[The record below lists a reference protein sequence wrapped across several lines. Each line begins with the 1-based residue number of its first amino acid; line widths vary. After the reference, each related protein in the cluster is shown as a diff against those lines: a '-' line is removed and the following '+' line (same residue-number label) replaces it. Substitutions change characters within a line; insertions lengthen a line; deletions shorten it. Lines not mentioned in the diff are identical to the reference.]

1 MSVKIIRAAFR
12 EIQKL
17 SYDNFQIVYQ
27 IISGLSQGSHQD
39 VKSLQGYEKLWRT
52 RDGKLRVIWERDSG
66 NIVVI
71 KAGLRGDVY
80 DRVFDSRNRTD
91 SLEIKAIEELN
102 KPQGTALID
111 HPAYEIPLKNT
122 NWNQEE
128 NRWYKFIYANYYR
141 YSPVL
146 TRYQK
151 QPFDELMQHG
161 IWSTKNWLVQSAP
174 GTGKTVCAALL
185 ACELHRDQKWNTMLI
200 VPPSVREDLENYS
213 EIKKIKEQNSEG
225 FWLGTFPDW
234 VREVDPEL
242 GARLAT
248 SEEELTA
255 LREVVRFQPFAPS
268 LAEISSRDVLL
279 YQAFVLEQENY
290 NQHRNAIYQE
300 NRQRIEIL
308 ENIRPEWWRRKLGNR
323 LCNLDVATQLKS
335 APPPPPYQNQPT
347 ILIVD
352 ESQDFLLAKLKA
364 LIAVREAWENQ
375 RHSTYLWL
383 LGDLNQR
390 IQPVDFDWG
399 QLELGRRIE
408 LKYNYRN
415 SRHIL
420 KFANQFLEFANQE
433 NARYDGRHFPEP
445 SDPEY
450 AVEEGEQVRLLEYSS
465 SELALEFLGLL
476 EEFLDLQVKSSGEGQ
491 GERYFLQ
498 QSANQVKVLWTNPDE
513 NQYEFSNIEILNAE
527 KAKGRE
533 FDACV
538 AFRIFENNGTS
549 RLEESFQWY
558 TLLTRPRSRLLVVAT
573 TEELDRIGRNYFEYC
588 ETIDPAQAA
597 SWITEFASGVDINLL
612 IDNVQKTQEKLLKG
626 CDNGH
631 PYLDTY
637 FVLNL
642 AKIESE
648 ILYQWEQE
656 AINRLQGVAN
666 FYLLAIAKLLNN
678 QYFRLLDCHFH
689 ALIQQCRL
697 QQRSNSLQE
706 ELENVPSDNI
716 SLRCLLLRAMNCSWQ
731 AVEEASRFQN
741 SNQEEYQRLV
751 ESIAKDLEHK
761 DLLYEAA
768 RVREKIGQPIPKY
781 FPFCDQIANRS
792 GSLVSLLCQAMLDRP
807 FPDALDK

>member
-17 SYDNFQIVYQ
+17 SYDNSQIVYR
-27 IISGLSQGSHQD
+27 IIIGLNQSNYGK
-39 VKSLQGYEKLWRT
+39 VKSLQGHDNLRRT
-52 RDGKLRVIWERDSG
+52 RHGNVRVIWEQDSD

-80 DRVFDSRNRTD
+80 DRVFDSRDRTD
-91 SLEIKAIEELN
+91 PLEIEEIDAIEELN
-102 KPQGTALID
+102 KPQKTALVD
-111 HPAYEIPLKNT
+111 HPAYEIPLEYT
-122 NWNQEE
+122 NWNPEE
-128 NRWYKFIYANYYR
+128 DNWYKFIYANYYR

-146 TRYQK
+146 TDHQK
-151 QPFDELMQHG
+151 QPFDELRHG
-161 IWSTKNWLVQSAP
+161 IRSTNNWLVQSGP

-185 ACELHRDQKWNTMLI
+185 ACELHRDKGWNTMLI
-200 VPPSVREDLENYS
+200 VPPAVREDLENYS

-234 VREVDPEL
+234 VRKVKPEL

-255 LREVVRFQPFAPS
+255 LRELVRFEGLAPN
-268 LAEISSRDVLL
+268 LGNISSRDVLL
-279 YQAFVLEQENY
+279 YQAFVLDRENG
-290 NQHRNAIYQE
+290 NNNRNAIFQE
-300 NRQRIEIL
+300 NRERIEIL
-308 ENIRPEWWRRKLGNR
+308 ENIRPELWTRRLERLGNR
-323 LCNLDVATQLKS
+323 LCNFGVATQLIS
-335 APPPPPYQNQPT
+335 APPPPPYQNRPT

-352 ESQDFLLAKLKA
+352 ESQDFLLAQLKA

-375 RHSTYLWL
+375 RPSTSLWL

-399 QLELGRRIE
+399 QLHLGRRIE

-420 KFANQFLEFANQE
+420 KFANQFLEFAN
-433 NARYDGRHFPEP
+433 NARHGCRHFPEP

-450 AVEEGEQVRLLEYSS
+450 AVEEGEQVRLLEYPS
-465 SELALEFLGLL
+465 SELALEFLDS
-476 EEFLDLQVKSSGEGQ
+476 FDSRVNPSGEGQ

-498 QSANQVKVLWTNPDE
+498 QSANQVKVLWTNPDGK
-513 NQYEFSNIEILNAE
+513 QRRLEILNAE

-549 RLEESFQWY
+549 QLEESFQWY

-573 TEELDRIGRNYFEYC
+573 TEEIERIGRRYFEC
-588 ETIDPAQAA
+588 CQTIDAIDAEQAA
-597 SWITEFASGVDINLL
+597 NWITEFASGVDVSLL
-612 IDNVQKTQEKLLKG
+612 KDNPQETQEKLMKG

-642 AKIESE
+642 AKVESE
-648 ILYQWEQE
+648 SLYEWEQE
-656 AINRLQGVAN
+656 AIKRLQKHYN
-666 FYLLAIAKLLNN
+666 DLPK
-678 QYFRLLDCHFH
+678 
-689 ALIQQCRL
+689 
-697 QQRSNSLQE
+697 
-706 ELENVPSDNI
+706 ELENDTDCTNSLKEELKNVPSENI

-731 AVEEASRFQN
+731 AVEEASGFQH
-741 SNQEEYQRLV
+741 SNEKEYKRLV

-761 DLLYEAA
+761 KLFYEAA
-768 RVREKIGQPIPKY
+768 RVREKIGEPIPKH
-781 FPFCDQIANRS
+781 FPLSDKIANRS

>member
-17 SYDNFQIVYQ
+17 SYDNSQIVYK
-27 IISGLSQGSHQD
+27 IILDLSQGSHQN
-39 VKSLQGYEKLWRT
+39 VRSLQGHEKLWRT
-52 RDGKLRVIWERDSG
+52 RQGQLRVIWELDSG

-71 KAGLRGDVY
+71 KAGLREDVY

-91 SLEIKAIEELN
+91 PLEIEEIEELN
-102 KPQGTALID
+102 KAQGTALVD
-111 HPAYEIPLKNT
+111 HPAYEIPLEDPK
-122 NWNQEE
+122 WNQEE
-128 NRWYKFIYANYYR
+128 DRWYKFIYANYYR

-146 TRYQK
+146 TSSQK
-151 QPFDELMQHG
+151 QPFAELMQQG
-161 IWSTKNWLVQSAP
+161 IWSTNNWLVQSGP
-174 GTGKTVCAALL
+174 GTGKTVCATLL
-185 ACELHRDQKWNTMLI
+185 ACELHREQGWNTMLI
-200 VPPSVREDLENYS
+200 VPPAVREDLENYS

-234 VREVDPEL
+234 VRKVKPEL

-248 SEEELTA
+248 SEQELTA
-255 LREVVRFQPFAPS
+255 LRELVRFEGLAPN
-268 LAEISSRDVLL
+268 LGKISSRDVLL
-279 YQAFVLEQENY
+279 YQAFVLDRENG
-290 NQHRNAIYQE
+290 NNNRNAIYQE
-300 NRQRIEIL
+300 NRERIETL
-308 ENIRPEWWRRKLGNR
+308 DNIRTELWTRRLGDR
-323 LCNLDVATQLKS
+323 LCNFGVATQLIS
-335 APPPPPYQNQPT
+335 APPSPPFQNRPT

-352 ESQDFLLAKLKA
+352 EAQDFLLAQLKA
-364 LIAVREAWENQ
+364 IIAVREAWENQ
-375 RHSTYLWL
+375 RDSTYLWL

-399 QLELGRRIE
+399 QLQLGSRIE

-420 KFANQFLEFANQE
+420 KFANQFLEFAN
-433 NARYDGRHFPEP
+433 NARHHGRHFPEP

-450 AVEEGEQVRLLEYSS
+450 AVEEGEQVRLLECSS
-465 SELALEFLGLL
+465 SELALEFLDS
-476 EEFLDLQVKSSGEGQ
+476 FDSRVNSSGEGR

-513 NQYEFSNIEILNAE
+513 NQYEFSSIEILNAE

-558 TLLTRPRSRLLVVAT
+558 TLLTRPRYRLLVVAT
-573 TEELDRIGRNYFEYC
+573 TEELERIGRNYFEC
-588 ETIDPAQAA
+588 CQTIEPTQAA
-597 SWITEFASGVDINLL
+597 SWITEFASGVDVSLL
-612 IDNVQKTQEKLLKG
+612 KDNRQKTQETLLKS

-642 AKIESE
+642 AKVESE
-648 ILYQWEQE
+648 SLYKWEQK
-656 AINRLQGVAN
+656 AIKRLQKHYN
-666 FYLLAIAKLLNN
+666 DLPK
-678 QYFRLLDCHFH
+678 
-689 ALIQQCRL
+689 
-697 QQRSNSLQE
+697 
-706 ELENVPSDNI
+706 ELENDTDCTNSLKEELKNVPSKNI

-731 AVEEASRFQN
+731 AVEEASGFQN
-741 SNQEEYQRLV
+741 TNEKEYKRLV

-761 DLLYEAA
+761 KLVYEAA
-768 RVREKIGQPIPKY
+768 RVREKIGESIPKDY
-781 FPFCDQIANRS
+781 PWSDKIANRS

>member
-17 SYDNFQIVYQ
+17 SYDNSQIVYK
-27 IISGLSQGSHQD
+27 IIIDLSQGND
-39 VKSLQGYEKLWRT
+39 RNVKSLQGHEKLRRT
-52 RDGKLRVIWERDSG
+52 RHGNVRVIWERE
-66 NIVVI
+66 NNNNVLVI

-80 DRVFDSRNRTD
+80 DRVFGDRDRTD
-91 SLEIKAIEELN
+91 PLEIEAIEELN
-102 KPQGTALID
+102 KPQGTALVD
-111 HPAYEIPLKNT
+111 HPAYEISLEDS

-128 NRWYKFIYANYYR
+128 DRWYKFIYGNYYR

-146 TRYQK
+146 TRHQK
-151 QPFDELMQHG
+151 QPFDELRQFG
-161 IWSTKNWLVQSAP
+161 IRSTRNWLVQSGP

-185 ACELHRDQKWNTMLI
+185 ACELHRQQGWNTMLI
-200 VPPSVREDLENYS
+200 VPPAVREDLENYS
-213 EIKKIKEQNSEG
+213 EIQKIKEQNSEG
-225 FWLGTFPDW
+225 FWLGTFSDW
-234 VREVDPEL
+234 VRKVDPEL
-242 GARLAT
+242 GDRLAT
-248 SEEELTA
+248 SEEKLTA
-255 LREVVRFQPFAPS
+255 LRELVRFEG
-268 LAEISSRDVLL
+268 LARNLGNISSRDVLL
-279 YQAFVLEQENY
+279 YQAFVLDLENG
-290 NQHRNAIYQE
+290 NNDRNPIFQE

-308 ENIRPEWWRRKLGNR
+308 ENIRPELWRRKLENR
-323 LCNLDVATQLKS
+323 LCNFGVATQLIS
-335 APPPPPYQNQPT
+335 APPSPPYQNRPT

-352 ESQDFLLAKLKA
+352 EAQDFLLAQLKA
-364 LIAVREAWENQ
+364 LIAVIEAWENQ
-375 RHSTYLWL
+375 RDSTYLWL

-399 QLELGRRIE
+399 QLQLCRPIE

-420 KFANQFLEFANQE
+420 KFANQFLDFANQ
-433 NARYDGRHFPEP
+433 ARHGRHFPEP

-450 AVEEGEQVRLLEYSS
+450 AVEEGEQVRLLECPS
-465 SELALEFLGLL
+465 SELALEFLGI
-476 EEFLDLQVKSSGEGQ
+476 LDSFDSRVNSSGEGRS
-491 GERYFLQ
+491 ERYFLQ
-498 QSANQVKVLWTNPDE
+498 QSANQVKVLWTNPNE
-513 NQYEFSNIEILNAE
+513 NQYQFSSIEILNAE

-573 TEELDRIGRNYFEYC
+573 TEEIERISRSYFEC
-588 ETIDPAQAA
+588 CQTIDAIDAEQAA
-597 SWITEFASGVDINLL
+597 SWIAEFASGVDVSLL
-612 IDNVQKTQEKLLKG
+612 KDNPQETQEKLLKG

-642 AKIESE
+642 AKVESE
-648 ILYQWEQE
+648 SLYKWEQE
-656 AINRLQGVAN
+656 AIKRLQKHYN
-666 FYLLAIAKLLNN
+666 DLPK
-678 QYFRLLDCHFH
+678 
-689 ALIQQCRL
+689 
-697 QQRSNSLQE
+697 
-706 ELENVPSDNI
+706 ELENDTDCTNSLKEELKNVPSENI

-731 AVEEASRFQN
+731 AVEEASGFQN
-741 SNQEEYQRLV
+741 TNEKEYKRLV

-761 DLLYEAA
+761 NLVYEAA
-768 RVREKIGQPIPKY
+768 RVREKIGEPIPKH
-781 FPFCDQIANRS
+781 FPFSDKIANRS

>member
-17 SYDNFQIVYQ
+17 SYDNSQIVYK
-27 IISGLSQGSHQD
+27 IIIDLSQGND
-39 VKSLQGYEKLWRT
+39 RNVKKLQGHDNLRRT
-52 RDGKLRVIWERDSG
+52 RHGNVRVIWERENNG
-66 NIVVI
+66 NVLVI

-80 DRVFDSRNRTD
+80 DRVFGDRDRTD
-91 SLEIKAIEELN
+91 RLEIEAIEELN
-102 KPQGTALID
+102 KPQGTALVD
-111 HPAYEIPLKNT
+111 HPAYEISLEDS

-128 NRWYKFIYANYYR
+128 DRWYKFIYANYYR

-146 TRYQK
+146 TSSQK
-151 QPFDELMQHG
+151 QPFAELMQHG
-161 IWSTKNWLVQSAP
+161 IRSTKDWLVQSGP

-185 ACELHRDQKWNTMLI
+185 ACELHREQGWNTMLI
-200 VPPSVREDLENYS
+200 VPPAVREDLENYS

-248 SEEELTA
+248 SEQELEA
-255 LREVVRFQPFAPS
+255 LQELVRFEG
-268 LAEISSRDVLL
+268 LARNLGNISSRDVLL
-279 YQAFVLEQENY
+279 YQAFVLDLENG
-290 NQHRNAIYQE
+290 NNDKNAIYQE
-300 NRQRIEIL
+300 NRERIEIL
-308 ENIRPEWWRRKLGNR
+308 ERIRPELWRRKLGNR
-323 LCNLDVATQLKS
+323 LCNFGVATQLIS
-335 APPPPPYQNQPT
+335 APPSPPFQNRPT

-352 ESQDFLLAKLKA
+352 EAQDFLLAQLKA
-364 LIAVREAWENQ
+364 IIAVREAWENQ
-375 RHSTYLWL
+375 RDSTYLWL

-399 QLELGRRIE
+399 QLHLGRTIE

-420 KFANQFLEFANQE
+420 KFANQFLDFANQ
-433 NARYDGRHFPEP
+433 GRHGRRFPEP

-450 AVEEGEQVRLLEYSS
+450 AVEEGEQVRLLEYPS
-465 SELALEFLGLL
+465 SELALEFLDS
-476 EEFLDLQVKSSGEGQ
+476 FDSRVNSSGEGR

-498 QSANQVKVLWTNPDE
+498 QSANQVKVLWTNPDGH
-513 NQYEFSNIEILNAE
+513 QRRLEILNAE

-573 TEELDRIGRNYFEYC
+573 TEEIERIGRSYFEC
-588 ETIDPAQAA
+588 CQTIDAIDAEQAA
-597 SWITEFASGVDINLL
+597 SWIAEFASGVDVSLLKDNL
-612 IDNVQKTQEKLLKG
+612 QETQEKLLKGG

-642 AKIESE
+642 AKVESE
-648 ILYQWEQE
+648 SLYEWEQK
-656 AINRLQGVAN
+656 AIKRLQKHYN
-666 FYLLAIAKLLNN
+666 DLPK
-678 QYFRLLDCHFH
+678 
-689 ALIQQCRL
+689 
-697 QQRSNSLQE
+697 
-706 ELENVPSDNI
+706 ELENDTDCTNSLKEELKNVPSENI
-716 SLRCLLLRAMNCSWQ
+716 SLRCLLLRAMKCSWQ
-731 AVEEASRFQN
+731 AVEEASGFQN
-741 SNQEEYQRLV
+741 TNEKEYKRLV

-761 DLLYEAA
+761 NLVYEAA
-768 RVREKIGQPIPKY
+768 RVRERIGEPIPKH
-781 FPFCDQIANRS
+781 FPFSDKIANRS

>member
-12 EIQKL
+12 EIQRL
-17 SYDNFQIVYQ
+17 SYDNFKIVYQ

-39 VKSLQGYEKLWRT
+39 VRSLQGYENLWRT
-52 RDGKLRVIWERDSG
+52 RQGQLRVIWERDSG

-91 SLEIKAIEELN
+91 PLEIEEIEAIEELN
-102 KPQGTALID
+102 KPQGTALVD
-111 HPAYEIPLKNT
+111 HPAYEIPLKEPK
-122 NWNQEE
+122 WNQEGDP
-128 NRWYKFIYANYYR
+128 WYKFIYANYYR
-141 YSPVL
+141 YSPVP

-151 QPFDELMQHG
+151 QPFDELRQDG
-161 IWSTKNWLVQSAP
+161 IPSTKDWLVQSAP

-185 ACELHRDQKWNTMLI
+185 ACELHRDRGWNTMLI
-200 VPPSVREDLENYS
+200 VPPAVREDLENYS
-213 EIKKIKEQNSEG
+213 EIKKIKEQNPEG

-255 LREVVRFQPFAPS
+255 LRELVRFEGLAPN
-268 LAEISSRDVLL
+268 LGNISSRDVLL
-279 YQAFVLEQENY
+279 YQAFVLDRENG
-290 NQHRNAIYQE
+290 NNDKNAIYQE
-300 NRQRIEIL
+300 NRERIEIL
-308 ENIRPEWWRRKLGNR
+308 ENIRPELWTRRLERLGNR
-323 LCNLDVATQLKS
+323 LCNFDVATQLIS
-335 APPPPPYQNQPT
+335 PPPRPPYQNRPT

-352 ESQDFLLAKLKA
+352 EAQDFLLAQLKA

-375 RHSTYLWL
+375 RPSTSLCL

-390 IQPVDFDWG
+390 IQPVDFHWG
-399 QLELGRRIE
+399 QLQLGRPIE

-420 KFANQFLEFANQE
+420 KFANQFLEFAN
-433 NARYDGRHFPEP
+433 NARHGGRHFPEP
-445 SDPEY
+445 SDPKY
-450 AVEEGEQVRLLEYSS
+450 AVEEGEQVRLLEYPS
-465 SELALEFLGLL
+465 SELALKFLGLL
-476 EEFLDLQVKSSGEGQ
+476 NSRVNSSGEGQ

-513 NQYEFSNIEILNAE
+513 NQYEFSSIEILNAE

-558 TLLTRPRSRLLVVAT
+558 TLLTRPRYRLLVVAT
-573 TEELDRIGRNYFEYC
+573 TEELERIGRNYFEC
-588 ETIDPAQAA
+588 CQTIDAEQAA
-597 SWITEFASGVDINLL
+597 SWIAEFASGVDVSLL
-612 IDNVQKTQEKLLKG
+612 KDNRQETQEKLLKG

-637 FVLNL
+637 FVLTL
-642 AKIESE
+642 AKVKIES
-648 ILYQWEQE
+648 LYKWEQE
-656 AINRLQGVAN
+656 AIKRLQKHYN
-666 FYLLAIAKLLNN
+666 NLPKKLENN
-678 QYFRLLDCHFH
+678 TNY
-689 ALIQQCRL
+689 I
-697 QQRSNSLQE
+697 NSLKE
-706 ELENVPSDNI
+706 ELENVTSENI

-731 AVEEASRFQN
+731 AVEEASGFQN
-741 SNQEEYQRLV
+741 TNEKEYKRLV

-761 DLLYEAA
+761 NLVYEAA
-768 RVREKIGQPIPKY
+768 RVREKIGKPIPKH
-781 FPFCDQIANRS
+781 FPFSDKIANRS

>member
-17 SYDNFQIVYQ
+17 SYHNSQIVYR
-27 IISGLSQGSHQD
+27 IIIGLNQDKDGD
-39 VKSLQGYEKLWRT
+39 VKKLQGHDNLWRT
-52 RDGKLRVIWERDSG
+52 RDGDLRVIWQRDSR

-80 DRVFDSRNRTD
+80 DGVFGDRDRTD
-91 SLEIKAIEELN
+91 PLEIEEIDAIEELN
-102 KPQGTALID
+102 KPQKTALVD
-111 HPAYEIPLKNT
+111 HPAYEIPLEDP
-122 NWNQEE
+122 NWNQEGD
-128 NRWYKFIYANYYR
+128 RWYKFIYGNYYR

-146 TRYQK
+146 TRHQK
-151 QPFDELMQHG
+151 QPFDELRQFG
-161 IWSTKNWLVQSAP
+161 IRSTRNWLVQSGP

-185 ACELHRDQKWNTMLI
+185 ACELHRDRGWNTMLI
-200 VPPSVREDLENYS
+200 VPPAVREDLENYS

-234 VREVDPEL
+234 VREVNPAL

-255 LREVVRFQPFAPS
+255 LRELVNFEPS
-268 LAEISSRDVLL
+268 ARNLGNISSRDVLL
-279 YQAFVLEQENY
+279 YQAFVLDREN
-290 NQHRNAIYQE
+290 NNNNRNPIFHQE
-300 NRQRIEIL
+300 NRERIEIL
-308 ENIRPEWWRRKLGNR
+308 ENIRPELWTRRLGDR
-323 LCNLDVATQLKS
+323 LCNFGVATQLIS
-335 APPPPPYQNQPT
+335 APPSPPYQNRPT

-352 ESQDFLLAKLKA
+352 EAQDFLLAQLKA
-364 LIAVREAWENQ
+364 LIAVRKAWENQ
-375 RHSTYLWL
+375 RYSTYLWL

-399 QLELGRRIE
+399 QLQLGRRIE

-420 KFANQFLEFANQE
+420 KFANQFLKFANQE

-450 AVEEGEQVRLLEYSS
+450 AVEEGEQVRLLECSS
-465 SELALEFLGLL
+465 SELALEFLDS
-476 EEFLDLQVKSSGEGQ
+476 FDSRVNSSGEGR

-498 QSANQVKVLWTNPDE
+498 QSANQVKVLWTNPNE
-513 NQYEFSNIEILNAE
+513 NQYEFSSIEILNAE

-573 TEELDRIGRNYFEYC
+573 TEEIERIGRNYFEC
-588 ETIDPAQAA
+588 CQTIDAEQAA
-597 SWITEFASGVDINLL
+597 SWIAEFASGVDVSLL
-612 IDNVQKTQEKLLKG
+612 KDNPQSTQEKLLKG

-637 FVLNL
+637 FVLTL
-642 AKIESE
+642 AKVESE
-648 ILYQWEQE
+648 SLYKWEQE
-656 AINRLQGVAN
+656 AIKRLQKHYN
-666 FYLLAIAKLLNN
+666 DLPK
-678 QYFRLLDCHFH
+678 
-689 ALIQQCRL
+689 
-697 QQRSNSLQE
+697 
-706 ELENVPSDNI
+706 ELENNTDCANSLKEELKNVPSENI

-731 AVEEASRFQN
+731 AVEEASGFQN
-741 SNQEEYQRLV
+741 TNEKEYKRLV

-761 DLLYEAA
+761 NLVYEAA
-768 RVREKIGQPIPKY
+768 RVREKIGEPIPKH
-781 FPFCDQIANRS
+781 FPFSDKIANRS

>member
-1 MSVKIIRAAFR
+1 
-12 EIQKL
+12 
-17 SYDNFQIVYQ
+17 
-27 IISGLSQGSHQD
+27 
-39 VKSLQGYEKLWRT
+39 
-52 RDGKLRVIWERDSG
+52 
-66 NIVVI
+66 
-71 KAGLRGDVY
+71 
-80 DRVFDSRNRTD
+80 
-91 SLEIKAIEELN
+91 
-102 KPQGTALID
+102 
-111 HPAYEIPLKNT
+111 
-122 NWNQEE
+122 
-128 NRWYKFIYANYYR
+128 
-141 YSPVL
+141 
-146 TRYQK
+146 
-151 QPFDELMQHG
+151 
-161 IWSTKNWLVQSAP
+161 
-174 GTGKTVCAALL
+174 
-185 ACELHRDQKWNTMLI
+185 MLI
-200 VPPSVREDLENYS
+200 VPPAVREDLENYS
-213 EIKKIKEQNSEG
+213 EIKKIREQNSEG

-234 VREVDPEL
+234 VRKVDPEL
-242 GARLAT
+242 GDRLAT
-248 SEEELTA
+248 SEEELEA
-255 LREVVRFQPFAPS
+255 LQKIKDRYLPS
-268 LAEISSRDVLL
+268 LGEVSSRDVLL
-279 YQAFVLEQENY
+279 YQAFVLKRENSNQPNQENY
-290 NQHRNAIYQE
+290 NQRRNAIYQE

-308 ENIRPEWWRRKLGNR
+308 ERIEPEWWETMLGNR

-364 LIAVREAWENQ
+364 LIAVREAWEIQ
-375 RHSTYLWL
+375 KHSTYLWL

-390 IQPVDFDWG
+390 IQPGDFRWE
-399 QLELGRRIE
+399 QLELGRPIE

-433 NARYDGRHFPEP
+433 NARYNGRHFPKP

-450 AVEEGEQVRLLEYSS
+450 AVEVGEQVRLLEYSS
-465 SELALEFLGLL
+465 SELALKFLA
-476 EEFLDLQVKSSGEGQ
+476 FLDLRVKASGEGQ
-491 GERYFLQ
+491 DERYFLQ

-513 NQYEFSNIEILNAE
+513 NQYEFSSIEILNAE

-538 AFRIFENNGTS
+538 AFRIFENNGIS

-573 TEELDRIGRNYFEYC
+573 TEELERIGRNYFECC
-588 ETIDPAQAA
+588 ETIDSAQAA

-612 IDNVQKTQEKLLKG
+612 IDNVQKTQERLLKG

-689 ALIQQCRL
+689 TLIQQCRL

-741 SNQEEYQRLV
+741 SNWKEYKRLV
-751 ESIAKDLEHK
+751 ESIAQDLEHK

-768 RVREKIGQPIPKY
+768 RVREKIGQPIPKD
-781 FPFCDQIANRS
+781 FPFSDKIANRS

>member
-27 IISGLSQGSHQD
+27 IISGLSQGNYGK
-39 VKSLQGYEKLWRT
+39 VKSLQGHEKLRRT
-52 RDGKLRVIWERDSG
+52 RKGQLRVIWELDSG

-71 KAGLRGDVY
+71 KACLRGDVY
-80 DRVFDSRNRTD
+80 DRVFDSRDRTD
-91 SLEIKAIEELN
+91 PLEIEEIEAIEELN
-102 KPQGTALID
+102 KPQGTALVD
-111 HPAYEIPLKNT
+111 HPAYEIPLEEPK
-122 NWNQEE
+122 WNQEE
-128 NRWYKFIYANYYR
+128 DPWYKFIYANYYR

-151 QPFDELMQHG
+151 QVLADLHQHG
-161 IWSTKNWLVQSAP
+161 RESARNWLVQSGP
-174 GTGKTVCAALL
+174 GTGKTVCVALL
-185 ACELHRDQKWNTMLI
+185 ACELHRDKGWNTMLI
-200 VPPSVREDLENYS
+200 VPPALREDLENYS
-213 EIKKIKEQNSEG
+213 EIKKIKEQNPEG

-242 GARLAT
+242 GAHLAT

-255 LREVVRFQPFAPS
+255 LREVVRFQRFAPS
-268 LAEISSRDVLL
+268 LENISSRDVLL
-279 YQAFVLEQENY
+279 YQAFVLDREN
-290 NQHRNAIYQE
+290 NNNNGNPIFQE
-300 NRQRIEIL
+300 NRERIEIL
-308 ENIRPEWWRRKLGNR
+308 ERIRPELWRRRLGDR

-335 APPPPPYQNQPT
+335 APPEFPPRYQNRPT

-352 ESQDFLLAKLKA
+352 EAQDFLLAQLKA

-375 RHSTYLWL
+375 GHSTYLWL

-390 IQPVDFDWG
+390 IQPVDFYWG
-399 QLELGRRIE
+399 QLQLGRPIE

-420 KFANQFLEFANQE
+420 KFANQFLDFANQ
-433 NARYDGRHFPEP
+433 GRHGRRFPEP
-445 SDPEY
+445 SDPKD
-450 AVEEGEQVRLLEYSS
+450 AVEEGEQVRLLEYPS
-465 SELALEFLGLL
+465 SELALKFLGLL
-476 EEFLDLQVKSSGEGQ
+476 NSRVNSSGEGR

-498 QSANQVKVLWTNPDE
+498 QSANQVKVLWTNPNE
-513 NQYEFSNIEILNAE
+513 NQDEFSSIEILNAE

-573 TEELDRIGRNYFEYC
+573 TEEIERIGRNYFEC
-588 ETIDPAQAA
+588 CQTIDAIDAEQTA
-597 SWITEFASGVDINLL
+597 SWIAEFASGVDVSLL
-612 IDNVQKTQEKLLKG
+612 KDNPQKTQEKLLKGG

-642 AKIESE
+642 AKVESE
-648 ILYQWEQE
+648 SLYEWEQK
-656 AINRLQGVAN
+656 AIKRLQKHYN
-666 FYLLAIAKLLNN
+666 DLPKELENDT
-678 QYFRLLDCHFH
+678 DCT
-689 ALIQQCRL
+689 
-697 QQRSNSLQE
+697 NSLKE
-706 ELENVPSDNI
+706 ELENVPSENI

-731 AVEEASRFQN
+731 AVEEASGFQH
-741 SNQEEYQRLV
+741 SNEKEYKRLV

-761 DLLYEAA
+761 NLVYEAA
-768 RVREKIGQPIPKY
+768 RVREKIGEPIPDHPWSDK
-781 FPFCDQIANRS
+781 IANRS

>member
-52 RDGKLRVIWERDSG
+52 RQGQLRVIWERDSG

-71 KAGLRGDVY
+71 KAGFRGDVY
-80 DRVFDSRNRTD
+80 DSVFDSRDRTEPR
-91 SLEIKAIEELN
+91 EIEAIEELN
-102 KPQGTALID
+102 KPQGTALVD
-111 HPAYEIPLKNT
+111 HPAYEISLEDT

-128 NRWYKFIYANYYR
+128 DRWYKFIYANYYR

-146 TRYQK
+146 TSYQK
-151 QPFDELMQHG
+151 QLFDELMLIQYG
-161 IWSTKNWLVQSAP
+161 GTPTKEWLVQSAP

-185 ACELHRDQKWNTMLI
+185 ACELHRDRGWNTMLI
-200 VPPSVREDLENYS
+200 VPPAVREDLENYS
-213 EIKKIKEQNSEG
+213 EIKKIREQNSEG

-234 VREVDPEL
+234 VRKVDPEL
-242 GARLAT
+242 GDRLAT
-248 SEEELTA
+248 SEEELEA
-255 LREVVRFQPFAPS
+255 LREVVRVKH
-268 LAEISSRDVLL
+268 LARNLGEISSRDVLL
-279 YQAFVLEQENY
+279 YQAFVLDKENS
-290 NQHRNAIYQE
+290 NQLRNAIYQE

-308 ENIRPEWWRRKLGNR
+308 ENIRPRWWRERLGNR

-335 APPPPPYQNQPT
+335 APPPPPCQNQPT

-352 ESQDFLLAKLKA
+352 ESQDFLLAQLKA
-364 LIAVREAWENQ
+364 LIAVRKAWEIQ
-375 RHSTYLWL
+375 KHSTYLWL

-399 QLELGRRIE
+399 QLQLGRPIE

-420 KFANQFLEFANQE
+420 KFANQFLEFANQ
-433 NARYDGRHFPEP
+433 NPRYGGRHLPKP
-445 SDPEY
+445 SDPKY

-465 SELALEFLGLL
+465 SELALEFL
-476 EEFLDLQVKSSGEGQ
+476 ESLDLRVKSSGEGQ
-491 GERYFLQ
+491 DERYFLQ
-498 QSANQVKVLWTNPDE
+498 QSANQVKVLWTNPDGK
-513 NQYEFSNIEILNAE
+513 QRSIEILNAE

-549 RLEESFQWY
+549 WLEEIFQWY

-573 TEELDRIGRNYFEYC
+573 TEELERVGRNYFECC
-588 ETIDPAQAA
+588 ETIDAEEAI

-612 IDNVQKTQEKLLKG
+612 IDNVQETQEKLLKG

-656 AINRLQGVAN
+656 AINRLQGIAN

-678 QYFRLLDCHFH
+678 QYFRLLDCHFQT
-689 ALIQQCRL
+689 LIQQRRWVHL
-697 QQRSNSLQE
+697 TLANTSN
-706 ELENVPSDNI
+706 
-716 SLRCLLLRAMNCSWQ
+716 
-731 AVEEASRFQN
+731 
-741 SNQEEYQRLV
+741 
-751 ESIAKDLEHK
+751 
-761 DLLYEAA
+761 
-768 RVREKIGQPIPKY
+768 
-781 FPFCDQIANRS
+781 
-792 GSLVSLLCQAMLDRP
+792 
-807 FPDALDK
+807 

>member
-1 MSVKIIRAAFR
+1 M
-12 EIQKL
+12 
-17 SYDNFQIVYQ
+17 
-27 IISGLSQGSHQD
+27 
-39 VKSLQGYEKLWRT
+39 
-52 RDGKLRVIWERDSG
+52 
-66 NIVVI
+66 
-71 KAGLRGDVY
+71 
-80 DRVFDSRNRTD
+80 
-91 SLEIKAIEELN
+91 N
-102 KPQGTALID
+102 KPQKTALVD
-111 HPAYEIPLKNT
+111 HPAYEIPLEDP

-128 NRWYKFIYANYYR
+128 DPWYKFIYANYYR

-146 TRYQK
+146 TDHQK
-151 QPFDELMQHG
+151 QPFDELRHG
-161 IWSTKNWLVQSAP
+161 IRSTRNWLVQSAP

-185 ACELHRDQKWNTMLI
+185 ACELHRDKGWNTMLI
-200 VPPSVREDLENYS
+200 VPPALREDLENYS
-213 EIKKIKEQNSEG
+213 EIKKIKEQNPEG

-248 SEEELTA
+248 SEEELKA
-255 LREVVRFQPFAPS
+255 LQELVRFEPSAPS
-268 LAEISSRDVLL
+268 LENISSRDVLL
-279 YQAFVLEQENY
+279 YQAFVLDREN
-290 NQHRNAIYQE
+290 NNNDRNPIYQE

-308 ENIRPEWWRRKLGNR
+308 ENIRPELWTRRLGNR
-323 LCNLDVATQLKS
+323 LCNFGVATQLIS
-335 APPPPPYQNQPT
+335 DPPPHPYQNQPT

-352 ESQDFLLAKLKA
+352 EAQDFLLAQLKA
-364 LIAVREAWENQ
+364 LIAVREDWENKGY
-375 RHSTYLWL
+375 STYLWL

-399 QLELGRRIE
+399 QLHLGRPIKLR
-408 LKYNYRN
+408 YNYRN

-450 AVEEGEQVRLLEYSS
+450 AVEEGEQVRLLEYPS
-465 SELALEFLGLL
+465 SELALEFLGIL
-476 EEFLDLQVKSSGEGQ
+476 EEFLNLRVKASGEGQ

-498 QSANQVKVLWTNPDE
+498 QSANQVKVLWTNPNE
-513 NQYEFSNIEILNAE
+513 NQYEFSSIEILNAE

-558 TLLTRPRSRLLVVAT
+558 TLLTRPRYRLLVVAT
-573 TEELDRIGRNYFEYC
+573 TEELERIGRNYFEC
-588 ETIDPAQAA
+588 CQTIDAEQAA
-597 SWITEFASGVDINLL
+597 SWIAEFASGVDVSLL
-612 IDNVQKTQEKLLKG
+612 KDNRQETQEKLLKG

-637 FVLNL
+637 FVLTL
-642 AKIESE
+642 AKVEIES
-648 ILYQWEQE
+648 LYKWEQE
-656 AINRLQGVAN
+656 AIKRLQKH
-666 FYLLAIAKLLNN
+666 YNN
-678 QYFRLLDCHFH
+678 LPKELENNTNY
-689 ALIQQCRL
+689 I
-697 QQRSNSLQE
+697 NSLKE
-706 ELENVPSDNI
+706 ELENVTSENI

-731 AVEEASRFQN
+731 AVEEASRFNN
-741 SNQEEYQRLV
+741 SNYKEYKRLV

-761 DLLYEAA
+761 NLVYEAA
-768 RVREKIGQPIPKY
+768 RVREKIGKPIPKH
-781 FPFCDQIANRS
+781 FPFSDKIANRS

>member
-17 SYDNFQIVYQ
+17 SYDNSQIVYQ

-39 VKSLQGYEKLWRT
+39 VRSLQGYEKLWRT

-80 DRVFDSRNRTD
+80 DRVFDSRDRTD
-91 SLEIKAIEELN
+91 PREIKAIEELN
-102 KPQGTALID
+102 RPQGTALVD
-111 HPAYEIPLKNT
+111 HPAYEIPLEDT

-128 NRWYKFIYANYYR
+128 DRWYKFIYANYYR

-146 TRYQK
+146 NSYQK
-151 QPFDELMQHG
+151 QLFAELMQHG
-161 IWSTKNWLVQSAP
+161 ISSTKEWLVQSAP

-185 ACELHRDQKWNTMLI
+185 ACELHRDQGWNTMLI
-200 VPPSVREDLENYS
+200 VPPAVREDLENYS
-213 EIKKIKEQNSEG
+213 EIKKIREQNSEG

-234 VREVDPEL
+234 VRKVDPEL
-242 GARLAT
+242 GDRLAT
-248 SEEELTA
+248 SEEELEA
-255 LREVVRFQPFAPS
+255 LQKIKDRYLPS
-268 LAEISSRDVLL
+268 LGEVSSRDVLL
-279 YQAFVLEQENY
+279 YQAFVLKRENSNQPNQENY
-290 NQHRNAIYQE
+290 NQRRNAIYQE

-308 ENIRPEWWRRKLGNR
+308 ERIEPEWWETMLGNR

-352 ESQDFLLAKLKA
+352 ESQDFLLAKLQA
-364 LIAVREAWENQ
+364 LIAVRKAWENQ

-390 IQPVDFDWG
+390 IQPVDFRWE
-399 QLELGRRIE
+399 QLELGRPIE

-433 NARYDGRHFPEP
+433 NARYNGRHFPKP

-450 AVEEGEQVRLLEYSS
+450 AVEVGEQVRLLEYSS
-465 SELALEFLGLL
+465 SELALKFLA
-476 EEFLDLQVKSSGEGQ
+476 FLDLRVKASGEGQ
-491 GERYFLQ
+491 DERYFLQ

-513 NQYEFSNIEILNAE
+513 NQYEFSSIEILNAE

-538 AFRIFENNGTS
+538 AFRIFENNGT

-573 TEELDRIGRNYFEYC
+573 TEELERIGRNYFECC
-588 ETIDPAQAA
+588 ETIDSAQAA

-612 IDNVQKTQEKLLKG
+612 RDNVQETQEKLLKG
-626 CDNGH
+626 CDNYGH

-642 AKIESE
+642 AKIENE
-648 ILYQWEQE
+648 NENENENLYKWEQK
-656 AINRLQGVAN
+656 AINRLQ
-666 FYLLAIAKLLNN
+666 
-678 QYFRLLDCHFH
+678 QS
-689 ALIQQCRL
+689 
-697 QQRSNSLQE
+697 SNSLQRK
-706 ELENVPSDNI
+706 LKNVPSDNI

-731 AVEEASRFQN
+731 AVEEASRFKN
-741 SNQEEYQRLV
+741 SNQEEYKRLV

-761 DLLYEAA
+761 NLVYEAA
-768 RVREKIGQPIPKY
+768 RVREKIGKPIPKN
-781 FPFCDQIANRS
+781 FPLSDKIANRS
-792 GSLVSLLCQAMLDRP
+792 GSLVSLICQAMLDRP

>member
-12 EIQKL
+12 EIQRL
-17 SYDNFQIVYQ
+17 SYDNFKIVYQ

-39 VKSLQGYEKLWRT
+39 VRSLQGYENLWRT
-52 RDGKLRVIWERDSG
+52 RQGQLRVIWERDSG

-80 DRVFDSRNRTD
+80 DRVFDIRNRTD
-91 SLEIKAIEELN
+91 PLEIEAIEELN
-102 KPQGTALID
+102 KPQGTALVD
-111 HPAYEIPLKNT
+111 HPAYEISLENS

-128 NRWYKFIYANYYR
+128 DRWYKFIYGNYYR

-146 TRYQK
+146 TRHQK
-151 QPFDELMQHG
+151 QPFDELRQFG
-161 IWSTKNWLVQSAP
+161 IRSTRNWLVQSGP

-185 ACELHRDQKWNTMLI
+185 ACELHRDRGWNTMLI
-200 VPPSVREDLENYS
+200 VPPAVREDLENYS

-234 VREVDPEL
+234 VREVNPAL

-255 LREVVRFQPFAPS
+255 LRELVNFEPS
-268 LAEISSRDVLL
+268 ARNLGNISSRDVLL
-279 YQAFVLEQENY
+279 YQAFVLDREN
-290 NQHRNAIYQE
+290 NNNNRNPIFHQE
-300 NRQRIEIL
+300 NRERIEIL
-308 ENIRPEWWRRKLGNR
+308 ENIRPELWTRRLGDR
-323 LCNLDVATQLKS
+323 LCNFGVATQLIS
-335 APPPPPYQNQPT
+335 APPSPPYQNRPT

-352 ESQDFLLAKLKA
+352 EAQDFLLAQLKA
-364 LIAVREAWENQ
+364 LIAVRKAWENQ
-375 RHSTYLWL
+375 RYSTYLWL

-399 QLELGRRIE
+399 QLQLGRRIE

-420 KFANQFLEFANQE
+420 KFANQFLKFANQE

-450 AVEEGEQVRLLEYSS
+450 AVEEGEQVRLLECSS
-465 SELALEFLGLL
+465 SELALEFLDS
-476 EEFLDLQVKSSGEGQ
+476 FDSRVNSSGEGR

-498 QSANQVKVLWTNPDE
+498 QSANQVKVLWTNPNE
-513 NQYEFSNIEILNAE
+513 NQYEFSSIEILNAE

-573 TEELDRIGRNYFEYC
+573 TEEIERIGRNYFEC
-588 ETIDPAQAA
+588 CQTIEQAQAA
-597 SWITEFASGVDINLL
+597 SWIAEFASGVDVSLL
-612 IDNVQKTQEKLLKG
+612 KDNPQSTQEKLLKG

-637 FVLNL
+637 LVLNL
-642 AKIESE
+642 AKFESE
-648 ILYQWEQE
+648 SLYKWEQE
-656 AINRLQGVAN
+656 AIKRLQKHYN
-666 FYLLAIAKLLNN
+666 DWPKKLENN
-678 QYFRLLDCHFH
+678 TDC
-689 ALIQQCRL
+689 A
-697 QQRSNSLQE
+697 NSLKE
-706 ELENVPSDNI
+706 ELKNVPSENI

-731 AVEEASRFQN
+731 AVEEASSFQH
-741 SNQEEYQRLV
+741 SNEKEYKRLV

-761 DLLYEAA
+761 NLVYEAA
-768 RVREKIGQPIPKY
+768 RVREKIGEPIPKH
-781 FPFCDQIANRS
+781 FPFSDKIANRS

>member
-12 EIQKL
+12 EIQRL
-17 SYDNFQIVYQ
+17 SYDNFKIVYQ

-39 VKSLQGYEKLWRT
+39 VRSLQGYENLWRT
-52 RDGKLRVIWERDSG
+52 RQGQLRVIWERDSG

-91 SLEIKAIEELN
+91 PLEIEAIEELN
-102 KPQGTALID
+102 KPQGTALVD
-111 HPAYEIPLKNT
+111 HPAYEISLENS

-128 NRWYKFIYANYYR
+128 DRWYKFIYGNYYR

-146 TRYQK
+146 TRHQK
-151 QPFDELMQHG
+151 QPFDELRQFG
-161 IWSTKNWLVQSAP
+161 IRSTRNWLVQSGP

-185 ACELHRDQKWNTMLI
+185 ACELHRDRGWNTMLI
-200 VPPSVREDLENYS
+200 VPPAVREDLENYS

-234 VREVDPEL
+234 VREVNPAL

-255 LREVVRFQPFAPS
+255 LRELVNFEPS
-268 LAEISSRDVLL
+268 ARNLGNISSRDVLL
-279 YQAFVLEQENY
+279 YQAFVLDREN
-290 NQHRNAIYQE
+290 NNNNRNPIFHQE
-300 NRQRIEIL
+300 NRERIEIL
-308 ENIRPEWWRRKLGNR
+308 ENIRPELWTRRLGDR
-323 LCNLDVATQLKS
+323 LCNFGVATQLIS
-335 APPPPPYQNQPT
+335 APPSPPYQNRPT

-352 ESQDFLLAKLKA
+352 EAQDFLLAQLKA
-364 LIAVREAWENQ
+364 LIAVRKAWENQ
-375 RHSTYLWL
+375 RYSTYLWL

-399 QLELGRRIE
+399 QLQLGRRIE

-420 KFANQFLEFANQE
+420 KFANQFLKFANQE

-450 AVEEGEQVRLLEYSS
+450 AVEEGEQVRLLECSS
-465 SELALEFLGLL
+465 SELALEFLDS
-476 EEFLDLQVKSSGEGQ
+476 FDSRVNSSGEGR

-498 QSANQVKVLWTNPDE
+498 QSANQVKVLWTNPNE
-513 NQYEFSNIEILNAE
+513 NQYEFSSIEILNAE

-573 TEELDRIGRNYFEYC
+573 TEEIERIGRNYFEC
-588 ETIDPAQAA
+588 CQTIEQAQAA
-597 SWITEFASGVDINLL
+597 SWIAEFASGVDVSLL
-612 IDNVQKTQEKLLKG
+612 KDNPQSTQEKLLKG

-637 FVLNL
+637 LVLNL
-642 AKIESE
+642 AKFESE
-648 ILYQWEQE
+648 SLYKWEQE
-656 AINRLQGVAN
+656 AIKRLQKHYN
-666 FYLLAIAKLLNN
+666 DLPK
-678 QYFRLLDCHFH
+678 
-689 ALIQQCRL
+689 
-697 QQRSNSLQE
+697 
-706 ELENVPSDNI
+706 ELENNTDCANSLKEELKNVPSENI

-731 AVEEASRFQN
+731 AVEEASSFQH
-741 SNQEEYQRLV
+741 SNEKEYKRLV

-761 DLLYEAA
+761 NLVYEAA
-768 RVREKIGQPIPKY
+768 RVREKIGKPIPKDY
-781 FPFCDQIANRS
+781 PWSDKIANRS

>member
-12 EIQKL
+12 EIQRL
-17 SYDNFQIVYQ
+17 SYDNFKIVYQ
-27 IISGLSQGSHQD
+27 IIIDLNQSNDNDGD
-39 VKSLQGYEKLWRT
+39 VKKLHGHDKLWRT
-52 RDGKLRVIWERDSG
+52 RDGDVRVIWGLDSG

-71 KAGLRGDVY
+71 KAGLRRDVY
-80 DRVFDSRNRTD
+80 DRVFDSRDRTD
-91 SLEIKAIEELN
+91 PLDIEALDIEEIEELN
-102 KPQGTALID
+102 QSQRTALVD
-111 HPAYEIPLKNT
+111 HPAYEISLEDTK
-122 NWNQEE
+122 WNQEE
-128 NRWYKFIYANYYR
+128 DNWYKFIYGNYYR

-151 QPFDELMQHG
+151 QLFDELRQSG
-161 IWSTKNWLVQSAP
+161 IWSTRNWLVQSGP

-185 ACELHRDQKWNTMLI
+185 ACELHREQGWNTMLI
-200 VPPSVREDLENYS
+200 VPPAVREDLENYS

-234 VREVDPEL
+234 VRKVDPKL

-255 LREVVRFQPFAPS
+255 LQRLVGSARN
-268 LAEISSRDVLL
+268 LGKISSRDVLL
-279 YQAFVLEQENY
+279 YQAFVLDGENG
-290 NQHRNAIYQE
+290 NNNRNAIFQE
-300 NRQRIEIL
+300 NRQRIKIL
-308 ENIRPEWWRRKLGNR
+308 RRIPELWTTRLGDR
-323 LCNLDVATQLKS
+323 LCNFDVATQLRS
-335 APPPPPYQNQPT
+335 ARPPHPYQNQPT

-352 ESQDFLLAKLKA
+352 EAQDFLLAQLKA

-375 RHSTYLWL
+375 GYSTYLWL

-399 QLELGRRIE
+399 QLHLGRTIE
-408 LKYNYRN
+408 LRYNYRN

-420 KFANQFLEFANQE
+420 KFANQFLDFARGQINIHH
-433 NARYDGRHFPEP
+433 GRHLPEP
-445 SDPEY
+445 DDPEC
-450 AVEEGEQVRLLEYSS
+450 AVEEGEQVRLLEYPS
-465 SELALEFLGLL
+465 SELALKFLGI
-476 EEFLDLQVKSSGEGQ
+476 LDSFDLPVNSSREGQ

-498 QSANQVKVLWTNPDE
+498 QSANQVKVLWTNPDG
-513 NQYEFSNIEILNAE
+513 NQRRLEILNAE

-549 RLEESFQWY
+549 LLEDSLQWY

-573 TEELDRIGRNYFEYC
+573 TEEIERIGRNYFEC
-588 ETIDPAQAA
+588 CQTIDAIDAEQAA
-597 SWITEFASGVDINLL
+597 SWIAEFASGVDVSLL
-612 IDNVQKTQEKLLKG
+612 KDNPQETQEKLLKG

-642 AKIESE
+642 AKVESE
-648 ILYQWEQE
+648 SLYKWEQE
-656 AINRLQGVAN
+656 AIKRLQKH
-666 FYLLAIAKLLNN
+666 YNN
-678 QYFRLLDCHFH
+678 LPKELENNTDCT
-689 ALIQQCRL
+689 
-697 QQRSNSLQE
+697 NSLKE
-706 ELENVPSDNI
+706 ELENVPSENI

-731 AVEEASRFQN
+731 AVEEASGFQKIN
-741 SNQEEYQRLV
+741 EKEYKRLV

-761 DLLYEAA
+761 NLVYEAA
-768 RVREKIGQPIPKY
+768 RVREKIGEPIPKD
-781 FPFCDQIANRS
+781 FPFSDKIANRS

>member
-1 MSVKIIRAAFR
+1 MPVKIIRAAFR

-52 RDGKLRVIWERDSG
+52 RQGQLRVIWERDSG

-91 SLEIKAIEELN
+91 PLEIKAIEEL
-102 KPQGTALID
+102 KEPQGTALID
-111 HPAYEIPLKNT
+111 HPAYEIPLEDPK
-122 NWNQEE
+122 WNQEE
-128 NRWYKFIYANYYR
+128 DRWYKFIYANYYR

-151 QPFDELMQHG
+151 QPFDELIQYG
-161 IWSTKNWLVQSAP
+161 GTPAKEWLVQSAP

-185 ACELHRDQKWNTMLI
+185 ACELHRDRGWNTMLI
-200 VPPSVREDLENYS
+200 VSPAVREDLENYS

-248 SEEELTA
+248 SEEELEA
-255 LREVVRFQPFAPS
+255 LREVVRFQSFAPR
-268 LAEISSRDVLL
+268 LGEISSRDVLL
-279 YQAFVLEQENY
+279 YQAFVLDRENF
-290 NQHRNAIYQE
+290 NQDENAIYQQNRQRRNAIYQE

-308 ENIRPEWWRRKLGNR
+308 NNITPEWWRRKLGNR
-323 LCNLDVATQLKS
+323 LCNFDVASQLKS

-375 RHSTYLWL
+375 RPSTSLCL

-390 IQPVDFDWG
+390 IQPVNFHWE
-399 QLELGRRIE
+399 QLHLGRPIE

-433 NARYDGRHFPEP
+433 NARYDGRQLPKP
-445 SDPEY
+445 SDPKY
-450 AVEEGEQVRLLEYSS
+450 AVEEGEQVRLLEYPS
-465 SELALEFLGLL
+465 SELALKFLA
-476 EEFLDLQVKSSGEGQ
+476 FLDSRVKASGEGQ

-498 QSANQVKVLWTNPDE
+498 QSANQVKVLWTNPNE
-513 NQYEFSNIEILNAE
+513 NQYEFSSIEILNAE

-558 TLLTRPRSRLLVVAT
+558 TLLTRPRYRLLVVAT
-573 TEELDRIGRNYFEYC
+573 TEELERIGSNYFECC

-597 SWITEFASGVDINLL
+597 SWITEFASGVDIKLL
-612 IDNVQKTQEKLLKG
+612 RDNVQETQEKLLKG

-656 AINRLQGVAN
+656 AINRLQPSSN
-666 FYLLAIAKLLNN
+666 YLL
-678 QYFRLLDCHFH
+678 R
-689 ALIQQCRL
+689 
-697 QQRSNSLQE
+697 
-706 ELENVPSDNI
+706 ELKNVPSDNI

-741 SNQEEYQRLV
+741 SNQKEYKRLV

-768 RVREKIGQPIPKY
+768 RVREKIGQPIPKD
-781 FPFCDQIANRS
+781 FPLSDKIANRS

>member
-17 SYDNFQIVYQ
+17 SYDNSQIVYQ
-27 IISGLSQGSHQD
+27 IIIGLNQDNSGD
-39 VKSLQGYEKLWRT
+39 VKKLQGYDKLWRT
-52 RDGKLRVIWERDSG
+52 RDGDVRVIWELDSG
-66 NIVVI
+66 NIIVI

-80 DRVFDSRNRTD
+80 DRVFDSRDRTD
-91 SLEIKAIEELN
+91 PLEIEEIDAIEELN
-102 KPQGTALID
+102 KPQKTALVD
-111 HPAYEIPLKNT
+111 HPAYEIPLKEPK
-122 NWNQEE
+122 WNQEGDP
-128 NRWYKFIYANYYR
+128 WYKFIYANYYR
-141 YSPVL
+141 YSPVP

-151 QPFDELMQHG
+151 QPFDELRQDG
-161 IWSTKNWLVQSAP
+161 IPSTKDWLVQSAP

-185 ACELHRDQKWNTMLI
+185 ACELHRDRGWNTMLI
-200 VPPSVREDLENYS
+200 VPPAVREDLENYS
-213 EIKKIKEQNSEG
+213 EIKKIKEQNPEG

-255 LREVVRFQPFAPS
+255 LRELVRFEGLAPN
-268 LAEISSRDVLL
+268 LGNISSRDVLL
-279 YQAFVLEQENY
+279 YQAFVLDRENG
-290 NQHRNAIYQE
+290 NNDKNAIYQE
-300 NRQRIEIL
+300 NRERIEIL
-308 ENIRPEWWRRKLGNR
+308 ENIRPELWTRRLERLGNR
-323 LCNLDVATQLKS
+323 LCNFDVATQLIS
-335 APPPPPYQNQPT
+335 PPPRPPYQNRPT

-352 ESQDFLLAKLKA
+352 EAQDFLLAQLKA

-375 RHSTYLWL
+375 RPSTSLCL

-390 IQPVDFDWG
+390 IQPVDFHWG
-399 QLELGRRIE
+399 QLQLGRPIE

-420 KFANQFLEFANQE
+420 KFANQFLEFAN
-433 NARYDGRHFPEP
+433 NARHGGRHFPEP
-445 SDPEY
+445 SDPKY
-450 AVEEGEQVRLLEYSS
+450 AVEEGEQVRLLEYPS
-465 SELALEFLGLL
+465 SELALKFLGLL
-476 EEFLDLQVKSSGEGQ
+476 NSRVNSSGEGQ

-513 NQYEFSNIEILNAE
+513 NQYEFSSIEILNAE

-549 RLEESFQWY
+549 QLEESFQWY

-573 TEELDRIGRNYFEYC
+573 TEELERIGRRYFEC
-588 ETIDPAQAA
+588 CQTIDAIDAEQAA
-597 SWITEFASGVDINLL
+597 SWIAEFASGVDVSLL
-612 IDNVQKTQEKLLKG
+612 KDNSQKTQEKLLKG

-637 FVLNL
+637 FVLDL
-642 AKIESE
+642 AKVESKSIDE
-648 ILYQWEQE
+648 WEQE
-656 AINRLQGVAN
+656 AIKRLQKHYN
-666 FYLLAIAKLLNN
+666 DLPK
-678 QYFRLLDCHFH
+678 
-689 ALIQQCRL
+689 
-697 QQRSNSLQE
+697 
-706 ELENVPSDNI
+706 ELENDTDCTNSLKEELKNVPSENI

-731 AVEEASRFQN
+731 AVEEASGFQN
-741 SNQEEYQRLV
+741 TNEKEYKRLV
-751 ESIAKDLEHK
+751 ESIAQDLEHK
-761 DLLYEAA
+761 NLVYEAA
-768 RVREKIGQPIPKY
+768 RVREKIGKPIPKH
-781 FPFCDQIANRS
+781 FHFSDKIANRS

>member
-12 EIQKL
+12 EIQRL
-17 SYDNFQIVYQ
+17 SYDNFKIVYQ

-39 VKSLQGYEKLWRT
+39 VRSLQGYENLWRT
-52 RDGKLRVIWERDSG
+52 RQGQLRVIWERDSG

-91 SLEIKAIEELN
+91 PLEIEAIEELN
-102 KPQGTALID
+102 KPQGTALVD
-111 HPAYEIPLKNT
+111 HPAYEISLEDS
-122 NWNQEE
+122 NWNKEE
-128 NRWYKFIYANYYR
+128 DRWYKFIYANYYR

-146 TRYQK
+146 TDHQK
-151 QPFDELMQHG
+151 QPFDELRQYG
-161 IWSTKNWLVQSAP
+161 IRSTKDWLVQSAP

-185 ACELHRDQKWNTMLI
+185 ACELHRQQGWNTMLI
-200 VPPSVREDLENYS
+200 VPPAVREDLENYS

-234 VREVDPEL
+234 VRKVDPEL
-242 GARLAT
+242 GDRLAT
-248 SEEELTA
+248 SEQELKALEELVGF
-255 LREVVRFQPFAPS
+255 EPS
-268 LAEISSRDVLL
+268 ARNLGNISSRDVLL
-279 YQAFVLEQENY
+279 YQAFVLDRENG
-290 NQHRNAIYQE
+290 NNNRNAIFQE
-300 NRQRIEIL
+300 NRERIETL
-308 ENIRPEWWRRKLGNR
+308 RTIRPELWRRKLGNR
-323 LCNLDVATQLKS
+323 LCNFGVATQLIS
-335 APPPPPYQNQPT
+335 DPPSPPFQNRPT

-352 ESQDFLLAKLKA
+352 EAQDFLLAQLKA
-364 LIAVREAWENQ
+364 IIAVREAWENK
-375 RHSTYLWL
+375 RPSTSLCL

-450 AVEEGEQVRLLEYSS
+450 AVEEGEQVRLLEYPS
-465 SELALEFLGLL
+465 SELALEFLGI
-476 EEFLDLQVKSSGEGQ
+476 LDSFDLPVNSSGEGQ

-498 QSANQVKVLWTNPDE
+498 QSANQVKVLWTNPDG
-513 NQYEFSNIEILNAE
+513 NQRRLEILNAE

-558 TLLTRPRSRLLVVAT
+558 TLLTRPRYRLLVVAT
-573 TEELDRIGRNYFEYC
+573 TEELERIGRNYFEC
-588 ETIDPAQAA
+588 CQTIDAIDAEQAA
-597 SWITEFASGVDINLL
+597 SWITEFASGVDVSLL
-612 IDNVQKTQEKLLKG
+612 KDNRQETQEKLLKG

-642 AKIESE
+642 AKVESE
-648 ILYQWEQE
+648 SLYKWEQE
-656 AINRLQGVAN
+656 AIKRLQKHYN
-666 FYLLAIAKLLNN
+666 DLPK
-678 QYFRLLDCHFH
+678 
-689 ALIQQCRL
+689 
-697 QQRSNSLQE
+697 
-706 ELENVPSDNI
+706 ELENNTDCTNSLKEELKNVPSENI

-731 AVEEASRFQN
+731 AVEEVSGFQH
-741 SNQEEYQRLV
+741 SNEKEYKRLV
-751 ESIAKDLEHK
+751 ESIAQDLEHK
-761 DLLYEAA
+761 NLVYEAA
-768 RVREKIGQPIPKY
+768 RVREKIGKPIPKDY
-781 FPFCDQIANRS
+781 PWSDKIANRS

>member
-17 SYDNFQIVYQ
+17 SYDNSQIVYK
-27 IISGLSQGSHQD
+27 IIIDLSQGND
-39 VKSLQGYEKLWRT
+39 RNVKKLQGHDNLRRT
-52 RDGKLRVIWERDSG
+52 RHGNVRVIWERENNG
-66 NIVVI
+66 NVLVI

-80 DRVFDSRNRTD
+80 DRVFGDRDRTD
-91 SLEIKAIEELN
+91 RLEIEAIEELN
-102 KPQGTALID
+102 KPQGTALVD
-111 HPAYEIPLKNT
+111 HPAYEISLEDS

-128 NRWYKFIYANYYR
+128 DRWYKFIYANYYR

-146 TRYQK
+146 TSSQK
-151 QPFDELMQHG
+151 QPFAELMQHG
-161 IWSTKNWLVQSAP
+161 IRSTKDWLVQSGP

-185 ACELHRDQKWNTMLI
+185 ACELHREQGWNTMLI
-200 VPPSVREDLENYS
+200 VPPAVREDLENYS

-248 SEEELTA
+248 SEQELEA
-255 LREVVRFQPFAPS
+255 LQELVRFEG
-268 LAEISSRDVLL
+268 LARNLGNISSRDVLL
-279 YQAFVLEQENY
+279 YQAFVLDLENG
-290 NQHRNAIYQE
+290 NNDKNAIYQE
-300 NRQRIEIL
+300 NRERIEIL
-308 ENIRPEWWRRKLGNR
+308 ERIRPELWRRKLGNR
-323 LCNLDVATQLKS
+323 LCNFGVATQLIS
-335 APPPPPYQNQPT
+335 APPSPPFQNRPT

-352 ESQDFLLAKLKA
+352 EAQDFLLAQLKA
-364 LIAVREAWENQ
+364 IIAVREAWENQ
-375 RHSTYLWL
+375 RDSTYLWL

-399 QLELGRRIE
+399 QLHLGRTIE

-420 KFANQFLEFANQE
+420 KFANQFLDFANQ
-433 NARYDGRHFPEP
+433 GRHGRRFPEP

-450 AVEEGEQVRLLEYSS
+450 AVEEGEQVRLLEYPS
-465 SELALEFLGLL
+465 SELALEFLDS
-476 EEFLDLQVKSSGEGQ
+476 FDSRVNSSGEGR

-498 QSANQVKVLWTNPDE
+498 QSANQVKVLWTNPDGH
-513 NQYEFSNIEILNAE
+513 QRRLEILNAE

-573 TEELDRIGRNYFEYC
+573 TEEIERIGRSYFEC
-588 ETIDPAQAA
+588 CQTIDAIDAEQAA
-597 SWITEFASGVDINLL
+597 SWIAEFASGVDVSLLKDNL
-612 IDNVQKTQEKLLKG
+612 QETQEKLLKGG

-642 AKIESE
+642 AKVESE
-648 ILYQWEQE
+648 SLYEWEQK
-656 AINRLQGVAN
+656 AIKRLQKHYN
-666 FYLLAIAKLLNN
+666 DLPK
-678 QYFRLLDCHFH
+678 
-689 ALIQQCRL
+689 
-697 QQRSNSLQE
+697 
-706 ELENVPSDNI
+706 ELENDTDCTNSLKEELKNVPSENI

-731 AVEEASRFQN
+731 AVEEASGFQN
-741 SNQEEYQRLV
+741 TNEKEYKRLV

-761 DLLYEAA
+761 NLVYEAA
-768 RVREKIGQPIPKY
+768 RVRERIGEPIPKH
-781 FPFCDQIANRS
+781 FPFSDKIANRS

>member
-17 SYDNFQIVYQ
+17 SYDNSQIVYQ
-27 IISGLSQGSHQD
+27 IISGLSQGSHQN
-39 VKSLQGYEKLWRT
+39 VRSLQGHEKLWRT
-52 RDGKLRVIWERDSG
+52 RQGQLRVIWELDSG

-71 KAGLRGDVY
+71 KAGLREDVY

-91 SLEIKAIEELN
+91 PLEIEEIEELN
-102 KPQGTALID
+102 KAQGTALVD
-111 HPAYEIPLKNT
+111 HPAYEIPLEDPK
-122 NWNQEE
+122 WNQEE
-128 NRWYKFIYANYYR
+128 DRWYKFIYANYYR

-146 TRYQK
+146 TSSQK
-151 QPFDELMQHG
+151 QPFAELMQHG
-161 IWSTKNWLVQSAP
+161 IWSTRNWLVQSGP

-185 ACELHRDQKWNTMLI
+185 ACELHREQGWNTMLI
-200 VPPSVREDLENYS
+200 VPPAVREDLENYS
-213 EIKKIKEQNSEG
+213 EIKKIKEQNPEG

-234 VREVDPEL
+234 VRKVAPEL
-242 GARLAT
+242 GDRLAT

-255 LREVVRFQPFAPS
+255 LRELVRFEGLAPR
-268 LAEISSRDVLL
+268 LGEISSRDVLL
-279 YQAFVLEQENY
+279 YQAFVLDRENG
-290 NQHRNAIYQE
+290 NNNRNAIFQE
-300 NRQRIEIL
+300 NRERIEIL
-308 ENIRPEWWRRKLGNR
+308 ENIRPELWRRKLGDR
-323 LCNLDVATQLKS
+323 LCNFGVATQLIS
-335 APPPPPYQNQPT
+335 ARPSPLYQNQPT

-352 ESQDFLLAKLKA
+352 EAQDFLLAQLKA

-375 RHSTYLWL
+375 RPSTYLWL

-399 QLELGRRIE
+399 QLQLGSRIE

-420 KFANQFLEFANQE
+420 KFANQFLEFAN
-433 NARYDGRHFPEP
+433 NARHHGRHFPEP
-445 SDPEY
+445 SDPKY

-465 SELALEFLGLL
+465 SELALEFLDS
-476 EEFLDLQVKSSGEGQ
+476 FDLPVNSSGEGQ

-498 QSANQVKVLWTNPDE
+498 QSANQVKVLWTNPDG
-513 NQYEFSNIEILNAE
+513 NQRRLEILNAE

-533 FDACV
+533 FEACV

-549 RLEESFQWY
+549 QLEESFQWY

-573 TEELDRIGRNYFEYC
+573 TEEIERIGRRYFEC
-588 ETIDPAQAA
+588 CQTIDAIDAEQAA
-597 SWITEFASGVDINLL
+597 SWIAEFASGVDVSLL
-612 IDNVQKTQEKLLKG
+612 KDNPQETQEKLLKG

-642 AKIESE
+642 AKVESKS
-648 ILYQWEQE
+648 LYEWEQE
-656 AINRLQGVAN
+656 AIKRLQKH
-666 FYLLAIAKLLNN
+666 YSDLPK
-678 QYFRLLDCHFH
+678 
-689 ALIQQCRL
+689 
-697 QQRSNSLQE
+697 
-706 ELENVPSDNI
+706 ELENNTDCTNSLKEELKNLPSENI

-731 AVEEASRFQN
+731 AVEEASGFQH
-741 SNQEEYQRLV
+741 SNEKEYKRLV

-761 DLLYEAA
+761 NLVYEAA
-768 RVREKIGQPIPKY
+768 RVREKIGEPIPKDH
-781 FPFCDQIANRS
+781 PWSDKIANRS